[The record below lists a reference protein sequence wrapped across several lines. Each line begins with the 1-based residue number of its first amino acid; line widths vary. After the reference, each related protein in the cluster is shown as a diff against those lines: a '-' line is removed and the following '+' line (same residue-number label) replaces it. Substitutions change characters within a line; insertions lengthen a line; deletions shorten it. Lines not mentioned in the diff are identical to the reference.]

1 MYTVKILQENIS
13 IRGSDNNCA
22 VHCFVEAAIA
32 GRLYQ
37 TVEEQVLVLAK
48 IISLQ

>member
-1 MYTVKILQENIS
+1 MYAVKILQENKS

-22 VHCFVEAAIA
+22 HCFVEAAIA

-37 TVEEQVLVLAK
+37 TVEEQFLVLAK